1 MRKIFI
7 TTILVLCAICGMR
20 AQSDTVTVHVDGT
33 ASLESLMEDYDECSI
48 RYLSITGNLS
58 EDDYAYIRNNIL
70 KSLKV
75 LDLKNAEID
84 SLPKN
89 AFNCTLEYTS
99 SEYMPKTQIILPNIL
114 EYVSDNAIA
123 LKKNRWEP
131 STFVITGQYP
141 KFADYYW
148 RNSYPEIILR
158 VSENNLYCKE
168 VEMIHEYYEWEP
180 MNVRFICSSDTT
192 ILYCQDYCSIYGV
205 VEGVR
210 IISSSAFENRI
221 IGEGQV
227 TYLPSTL
234 DSIGNRAFYNVD
246 MIVSTCCGPGISHLV
261 CMAVNPPKLGE
272 EVFGE
277 RYTGSVY
284 LYVPDESIDLYKNT
298 EGWKNFVKIRPMS
311 RYYPI
316 KGDIKENAK
325 RPSTIEVKYNEDG
338 CVLQLSKP
346 SSRVM
351 VYDVDG
357 TQILNKKIT
366 SQAIQL
372 NKSLLNKPYSLAVI
386 AFTDG
391 TTEVVK
397 LKY

>member
-1 MRKIFI
+1 MRRIFI

-33 ASLESLMEDYDECSI
+33 TSLESLMEDFDECSI

-70 KSLKV
+70 KSLNV

-89 AFNCTLEYTS
+89 AFNCTLEYTR
-99 SEYMPKTQIILPNIL
+99 SEYMPKTQIILPDIL
-114 EYVSDNAIA
+114 EYVSNNAIA

-141 KFADYYW
+141 KFADYDW

-298 EGWKNFVKIRPMS
+298 EGWKNFLEIRPMS

-325 RPSTIEVKYNEDG
+325 RPSTVEVKYNEDG

-346 SSRVM
+346 SSRIM

>member
-7 TTILVLCAICGMR
+7 TTIFILCAICGMR

-33 ASLESLMEDYDECSI
+33 TSLESLMEDYDECSI

-141 KFADYYW
+141 KFADYDW

-325 RPSTIEVKYNEDG
+325 RPNSVEVKYNEDG

-391 TTEVVK
+391 TTEVIK